1 MVFEVEVSESVDEA
15 LQCGRLDAFGAADDA
30 QHTAEVEAGEIT
42 VAGFAGGQVKRE
54 IWCR

>member
-1 MVFEVEVSESVDEA
+1 MVFEVEVSEPVDEA

-42 VAGFAGGQVKRE
+42 VTGFSGGQVERE